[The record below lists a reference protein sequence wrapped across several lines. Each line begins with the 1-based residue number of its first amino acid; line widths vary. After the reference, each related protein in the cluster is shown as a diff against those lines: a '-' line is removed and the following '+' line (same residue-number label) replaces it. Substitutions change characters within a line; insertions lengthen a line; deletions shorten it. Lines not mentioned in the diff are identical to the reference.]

1 MKVIITESQYDR
13 LLMEVSVD
21 NLQQVSNYITRAV
34 RKRYPV
40 VSEISI
46 IHSPY
51 NNTRSD
57 NKVTSNIV
65 DVTIFVDEILPRF
78 LGRGNYRREGV
89 DERDVMDYTVKLI
102 KNFMGLIPSRI
113 SFDSE
118 SFLYPEGNY
127 IAAR

>member
-1 MKVIITESQYDR
+1 
-13 LLMEVSVD
+13 MEVSVD

-40 VSEISI
+40 VSEII
-46 IHSPY
+46 ITLSQY

-57 NKVTSNIV
+57 NKVTSNSV

-78 LGRGNYRREGV
+78 LGRGYNRKEGV
-89 DERDVMDYTVKLI
+89 DEREVMDYTVKLI
-102 KNFMGLIPSRI
+102 KNFMGLNPSRI

-127 IAAR
+127 RAR

>member
-40 VSEISI
+40 VSEII
-46 IHSPY
+46 ITLSQY

-78 LGRGNYRREGV
+78 LGRGNNRKEGV
-89 DERDVMDYTVKLI
+89 DEREVMDYTVKLI
-102 KNFMGLIPSRI
+102 KNFMGLNPSRI

-127 IAAR
+127 VAR

>member
-40 VSEISI
+40 VSEII
-46 IHSPY
+46 ITLSQY

-57 NKVTSNIV
+57 NKVTSNSV

-78 LGRGNYRREGV
+78 LGRGNNRKEGV
-89 DERDVMDYTVKLI
+89 DEREVMDYTVKLI
-102 KNFMGLIPSRI
+102 KNFMGLNPSRI

-127 IAAR
+127 RAR

>member
-40 VSEISI
+40 VSEII
-46 IHSPY
+46 ITLSPY

-78 LGRGNYRREGV
+78 LGRGNSRREGV
-89 DERDVMDYTVKLI
+89 DEREVMDYAVKLI
-102 KNFMGLIPSRI
+102 KNFMGLNPSRI

-127 IAAR
+127 TAR

>member
-40 VSEISI
+40 VSEII
-46 IHSPY
+46 ITLSPY

-78 LGRGNYRREGV
+78 LGRGNSRREGV
-89 DERDVMDYTVKLI
+89 DEREVMDYTVKLI
-102 KNFMGLIPSRI
+102 KNFMGLNPSRI

-127 IAAR
+127 TAR